1 MSDRENASLAVW
13 AVRNLN
19 AGDGC
24 LGGEFVVEIVD
35 DRVKV
40 GVQVELK
47 VENVLLLNLEILF
60 RLPYGGVDDLCY
72 FQQLANRVTVGL
84 ERKRQFLC
92 RGSPSPR
99 FFLAADTMASMF
111 YRTR

>member
-1 MSDRENASLAVW
+1 MASMRDREDASSAVW
-13 AVRNLN
+13 AVWNLN

-24 LGGEFVVEIVD
+24 LGGKFVVEIVD

-47 VENVLLLNLEILF
+47 VENVLLLNLEILL
-60 RLPYGGVDDLCY
+60 RLPYGGVEDLGY

-84 ERKRQFLC
+84 E
-92 RGSPSPR
+92 
-99 FFLAADTMASMF
+99 
-111 YRTR
+111 